1 MATTKFEY
9 RARDKS
15 GKVIEGEIEGSSRE
29 AVVKALRDRG
39 AVPLSVDAAS
49 TGALQMEINIPG
61 LSDRIKSKDVAVF
74 SRQFA
79 TMINAGLSL
88 LRSLSVLEE
97 QTQSKPLAK
106 IIGEVR
112 RDVERGVGLSAALEK
127 HPKAF
132 STLYTSMVRAGEAG
146 GVLDDTLLRLASALE
161 NQVAL
166 RSKIKSAMAYPV
178 VVLSMVAM
186 VVLAMLVFVVPIFQD
201 LYAGAGGELPVPT
214 KILIGGSDLLKGFW
228 FIVFPAMG
236 AAVWGFRRWI
246 NTPSGRHLWDSF
258 KLRMPVFGGVVHKT
272 AISRFSSTL
281 GVLLRTGVPILQAM
295 EIVRDVAGN
304 AIVSD
309 AVADVA
315 KSVKDGDSLAVP
327 LASHK
332 VFPSMVV
339 QMIAVGEETGAVDA
353 MLEKV
358 AEFYDQEVNDTV
370 DALTS
375 LLEPLLIAFMGMT
388 VGGILVALYLPMF
401 NLVNVVG

>member
-1 MATTKFEY
+1 MTTKFEY
-9 RARDKS
+9 RARDKN
-15 GKVIEGEIEGSSRE
+15 GKVLEGEIEGSSRD
-29 AVVKALRDRG
+29 AVVKALHERG
-39 AVPLSVDAAS
+39 AVPLAVDEVKTS
-49 TGALQMEINIPG
+49 GLKMEINVPG
-61 LSDRIKSKDVAVF
+61 ISDRIKSKDVAVF

-97 QTQSKPLAK
+97 QTESKPLAK
-106 IIGEVR
+106 VISEVR

-132 STLYTSMVRAGEAG
+132 GNLYTSMVRAGEAG
-146 GVLDDTLLRLASALE
+146 GVLDDTLLRLAATLE
-161 NQVAL
+161 NAVAL
-166 RSKIKSAMAYPV
+166 RGKIKSAMAYPV
-178 VVLSMVAM
+178 VVLSMVAL

-214 KILIGGSDLLKGFW
+214 KILIGGSDLLKNFW
-228 FIVFPAMG
+228 FIVLPLTV
-236 AAVWGFRRWI
+236 AAVWAFRRWI
-246 NTPSGRHLWDSF
+246 NTPAGRHVWDGF
-258 KLRMPVFGGVVHKT
+258 KLKMPVFGGVVHKS

-295 EIVRDVAGN
+295 DIVQDVSGN
-304 AIVSD
+304 AIVGD
-309 AVADVA
+309 AVAEVA

-358 AEFYDQEVNDTV
+358 ATFYDQEVNDTV

-375 LLEPLLIAFMGMT
+375 LLEPLLIAFMGAT

>member
-1 MATTKFEY
+1 MATTFEY
-9 RARDKS
+9 RARDKT
-15 GKVIEGEIEGSSRE
+15 GKVTEGQIEGSSKD
-29 AVVKALRDRG
+29 AVVKALREKG
-39 AVPLSVDAAS
+39 AVPLAVEEVKNSS
-49 TGALQMEINIPG
+49 LQMEINIPG
-61 LSDRIKSKDVAVF
+61 LSDRVKAKDVSVF

-97 QTQSKPLAK
+97 QTESKPLAK

-112 RDVERGVGLSAALEK
+112 RDVERGVGLSTALEK

-146 GVLDDTLLRLASALE
+146 GVLDDTLIRLANALE

-214 KILIGGSDLLKGFW
+214 KILIGGSDALKNYW
-228 FIVFPAMG
+228 FIVFPLIG
-236 AAVWGFRRWI
+236 ASVWAFRRWI
-246 NTPSGRHLWDSF
+246 NTPPGRRVWDSF
-258 KLRMPVFGGVVHKT
+258 KLKMPVFGGVVHKT

-295 EIVRDVAGN
+295 EIVEDVSGN
-304 AIVSD
+304 AIVGE

-358 AEFYDQEVNDTV
+358 ASFYDQEVNDTV

>member
-1 MATTKFEY
+1 MATTFEY
-9 RARDKS
+9 RARDKT
-15 GKVIEGEIEGSSRE
+15 GKVTEGSIEGSSKE
-29 AVVKALRDRG
+29 AVVKALREKG
-39 AVPLSVDAAS
+39 AVPLAVEEVKNSS
-49 TGALQMEINIPG
+49 LQMEINIPG
-61 LSDRIKSKDVAVF
+61 LSDRVKAKDVSVF

-112 RDVERGVGLSAALEK
+112 RDVERGVGLSTALEK

-132 STLYTSMVRAGEAG
+132 SKLYTSMVRAGEAG
-146 GVLDDTLLRLASALE
+146 GVLDDTLIRLANALE

-214 KILIGGSDLLKGFW
+214 KILIGGSDLLKNFW
-228 FIVFPAMG
+228 FIVFPLIG
-236 AAVWGFRRWI
+236 ASVWAFRRWI
-246 NTPSGRHLWDSF
+246 NTTTGRRAWDAF
-258 KLRMPVFGGVVHKT
+258 KLKMPVFGGVVHKT

-295 EIVRDVAGN
+295 EIVEDVSGN
-304 AIVSD
+304 AIVGE

-315 KSVKDGDSLAVP
+315 RSVKDGDSLAVP

-358 AEFYDQEVNDTV
+358 ASFYDQEVNDTV

>member
-1 MATTKFEY
+1 MATTFEY
-9 RARDKS
+9 RARDKT
-15 GKVIEGEIEGSSRE
+15 GKVTEGQIEGSSKD
-29 AVVKALRDRG
+29 AVVKALREKG
-39 AVPLSVDAAS
+39 AVPLAVDEVKAS
-49 TGALQMEINIPG
+49 SLQMEINIPG
-61 LSDRIKSKDVAVF
+61 LSDRVKSKDVAVF

-112 RDVERGVGLSAALEK
+112 RDVERGVGLSTALEK

-132 STLYTSMVRAGEAG
+132 SNLYTSMVRAGEAG
-146 GVLDDTLLRLASALE
+146 GVLDDTLVRLANALE

-214 KILIGGSDLLKGFW
+214 KILIGGSDLLKNFW
-228 FIVFPAMG
+228 FIVFPLMG
-236 AAVWGFRRWI
+236 LGVWAFRRWI
-246 NTPSGRHLWDSF
+246 KTPAGRRIWDSA
-258 KLRMPVFGGVVHKT
+258 KLKMPVFGGVVHKT

-295 EIVRDVAGN
+295 EIVEDVSGN
-304 AIVSD
+304 AIVAE

-358 AEFYDQEVNDTV
+358 ASFYDQEVNDTV

>member
-1 MATTKFEY
+1 MATTFEY
-9 RARDKS
+9 RARDKT
-15 GKVIEGEIEGSSRE
+15 GKVTEGQIEGSSRD
-29 AVVKALRDRG
+29 AVVKALREKG
-39 AVPLSVDAAS
+39 AVPLAVNEVKAS
-49 TGALQMEINIPG
+49 NLQMEINIPG
-61 LSDRIKSKDVAVF
+61 LSDRVKAKDVAVF

-106 IIGEVR
+106 IISEVR
-112 RDVERGVGLSAALEK
+112 RDVERGVGLSTALEK

-132 STLYTSMVRAGEAG
+132 SNLYTSMVRAGEAG
-146 GVLDDTLLRLASALE
+146 GVLDDTLVRLANALE

-178 VVLSMVAM
+178 VVLSMVAL

-214 KILIGGSDLLKGFW
+214 KILIGGSDLLKNFW
-228 FIVFPAMG
+228 FIVFPLLG
-236 AAVWGFRRWI
+236 VSVWAFRRWI
-246 NTPSGRHLWDSF
+246 NTPAGRHLWDAF
-258 KLRMPVFGGVVHKT
+258 KLKMPVFGGVVHKT

-295 EIVRDVAGN
+295 EIVEDVSGN
-304 AIVSD
+304 AIVGE

-358 AEFYDQEVNDTV
+358 ASFYDQEVNDTV